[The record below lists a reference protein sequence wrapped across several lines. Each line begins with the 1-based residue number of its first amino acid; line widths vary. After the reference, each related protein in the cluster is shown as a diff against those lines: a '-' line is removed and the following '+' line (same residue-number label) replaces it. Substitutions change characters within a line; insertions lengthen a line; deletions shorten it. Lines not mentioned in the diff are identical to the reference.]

1 MQQQHHIN
9 SESVCRSQLQHHTG
23 NIVVIQQIYLQIK
36 ILIFLHYRSYL
47 PIFQLLTETEAK
59 VNIFFY
65 SVCRINATQHIFFYQ
80 NFAPLILII
89 YTDNETKT

>member
-36 ILIFLHYRSYL
+36 ILIFLHILQLIDCDSGCPEFVLQRSEYFFEKL
-47 PIFQLLTETEAK
+47 LAELQTMFDIFL
-59 VNIFFY
+59 
-65 SVCRINATQHIFFYQ
+65 
-80 NFAPLILII
+80 
-89 YTDNETKT
+89 